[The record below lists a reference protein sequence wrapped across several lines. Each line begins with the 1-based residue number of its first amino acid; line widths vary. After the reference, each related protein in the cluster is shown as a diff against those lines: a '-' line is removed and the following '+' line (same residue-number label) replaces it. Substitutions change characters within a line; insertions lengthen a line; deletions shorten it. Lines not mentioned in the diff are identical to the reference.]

1 MYYLPVTNTNITK
14 STERMTDEMIMEA
27 VKNGDLQQASLLFER
42 YNKRIYNFLA
52 RMTMDR
58 AVAEDLTQN
67 VFLRIIKYRNSYRQG
82 LRFQSWIYQVARN
95 IFSDH
100 YQMHKNRFSD
110 FVNVE
115 KVSDQIPEAS
125 DSEMQ
130 EEQEQLLARSMAL
143 LNEEQRELLI
153 LTRFQH
159 MKYEDVAVIMDTTVA
174 NIKVKVHRAI
184 AKLREHYFEL
194 EKI

>member
-1 MYYLPVTNTNITK
+1 
-14 STERMTDEMIMEA
+14 MTDEMIMEA
-27 VKNGDLQQASLLFER
+27 VKNGDLQQASLLFDR
-42 YNKRIYNFLA
+42 YNKRIFNFLA

-58 AVAEDLTQN
+58 QLAEDLTQN
-67 VFLRIIKYRNSYRQG
+67 VFLRIIRYRTSYREG
-82 LRFQSWIYQVARN
+82 LKFQSWIYQVARN

-100 YQMHKNRFSD
+100 YQAHKNKFSD
-110 FVNVE
+110 FVDVE
-115 KVSDQIPEAS
+115 KVSDSMSDNNEA
-125 DSEMQ
+125 DDQDEK
-130 EEQEQLLARSMAL
+130 ERLLQRSMAL
-143 LNEEQRELLI
+143 LSEEQRELLV

-159 MKYEDVAVIMDTTVA
+159 MKYEEVAIIMDTTVA